1 MHLVVRPEKGE
12 PWPCGTLDQMVET
25 IGTAQKIAARAALL
39 RARIDDA
46 ARRAGRDPS
55 AVTLIAVTKTMS
67 VETIRAAALAGIR
80 DIGENKVQ
88 EASLKHGELLDQAEL
103 RWHLIGHLQR
113 NKVRRAIE
121 TFSTIQSVD
130 SLELATT
137 LSAHVV
143 ARGRTLDV
151 FAQVNV
157 SGEAEKSGFPPSR
170 FVEQAGLLADL
181 PGLHWRGLMTIAPEG
196 ADEATLR
203 AVFRGTRQ
211 LCEETAGTFDPTLWN
226 GLSMGMSNDFE
237 IAVEEG
243 ATHVRV
249 GRAIF
254 GERTETVQ
262 V

>member
-1 MHLVVRPEKGE
+1 MI
-12 PWPCGTLDQMVET
+12 ET

-46 ARRAGRDPS
+46 ARRAGRDPE

-88 EASLKHGELLDQAEL
+88 EASLKHGELVDQAEL

-113 NKVRRAIE
+113 NKARRA
-121 TFSTIQSVD
+121 TDVFSAVQSVD
-130 SLELATT
+130 SLELATA
-137 LSAHVV
+137 LSEHSV
-143 ARGRTLDV
+143 ARGKILDV
-151 FAQVNV
+151 FFQVNV
-157 SGEAEKSGFPPSR
+157 SGETEKFGFAPSR
-170 FVEQAGLLADL
+170 FREQAGLLADL
-181 PGLHWRGLMTIAPEG
+181 PGLRRRGLMTIAPEG

-203 AVFRGTRQ
+203 AVFRDTRQ
-211 LCEETAGTFDPTLWN
+211 LGEETADAFDPTYWN
-226 GLSMGMSNDFE
+226 SLSMGMSNDFE

-262 V
+262 G

>member
-1 MHLVVRPEKGE
+1 
-12 PWPCGTLDQMVET
+12 MVET
-25 IGTAQKIAARAALL
+25 VGTVQKIAARAALL

-46 ARRAGRDPS
+46 ARRAGRNPNS
-55 AVTLIAVTKTMS
+55 VTLIAVTKTMS

-88 EASLKHGELLDQAEL
+88 EAFLKHGELLDQPEL

-113 NKVRRAIE
+113 NKTRRAIE

-130 SLELATT
+130 SLELASL
-137 LSAHVV
+137 LSRQVV
-143 ARGRTLDV
+143 ERGKMLDV

-157 SGEAEKSGFPPSR
+157 SGETEKFGFPPSR
-170 FVEQAGLLADL
+170 FVEQAALLADL

-196 ADEATLR
+196 ADELTLR
-203 AVFRGTRQ
+203 AVFRMTQYLHRK
-211 LCEETAGTFDPTLWN
+211 TAGAFDPTTWN
-226 GLSMGMSNDFE
+226 ALSMGMSNDFE

>member
-1 MHLVVRPEKGE
+1 
-12 PWPCGTLDQMVET
+12 MVET
-25 IGTAQKIAARAALL
+25 IGTAQKIAARAALI

-46 ARRAGRDPS
+46 ARRAGRDPA

-88 EASLKHGELLDQAEL
+88 EASLKVADLLDQPEL

-113 NKVRRAIE
+113 NKARRAAE

-130 SLELATT
+130 SPALAAA
-137 LSAHVV
+137 LSGHIME
-143 ARGRTLDV
+143 RGRTLDV

-157 SGEAEKSGFPPSR
+157 SGEAEKFGFPPSQ
-170 FVEQAGLLADL
+170 FIEQAGRLAGL
-181 PGLHWRGLMTIAPEG
+181 PGLHWRGLMTLAPEG
-196 ADEATLR
+196 AEEATLR
-203 AVFRGTRQ
+203 AVFRATRQ
-211 LCEETAGTFDPTLWN
+211 LGEEAASVFNPAHWN
-226 GLSMGMSNDFE
+226 ALSMGMSNDFE